1 MNTNYLYDYIV
12 NRIVYDD
19 YITMV
24 EMIDLYHLLGY
35 YFNYTNR
42 QQCPFYMVKYC
53 DYDVNI
59 YEV

>member
-19 YITMV
+19 YITMI
-24 EMIDLYHLLGY
+24 EMIDLYHLLDY
-35 YFNYTNR
+35 HFNYTNR
-42 QQCPFYMVKYC
+42 QQCPFYEVKYC
-53 DYDVNI
+53 NYDVRI